1 MIPMEVT
8 PAHEPLTETAAVAET
23 VRRTGAVGGSLR
35 IEGAGTW
42 LDAGRPVHGLERLSL
57 GSLRGIVD
65 YVPGDLTLTARA
77 GTTLAELAR
86 VTRAEGQWLSLQPWG
101 GDQGTLG
108 ATIATASAGPL
119 AHAFGAPR
127 DVVLGVEVVTG
138 LGTVVRGGGRVVKN
152 VAGYDLTRLMTGAW
166 GTLGVITEI
175 SVRLRGMPAVD
186 ETAVLSLPRGNVSA
200 LEQLLGGLR
209 TAPIAP
215 IALELVSE
223 ALARHLAIGPGT
235 MLLARLAGNEDTVA
249 AQRSA
254 FAALGDVVRVDGDVW
269 HRLRTWEPTGSAMAR
284 VSRAPADLART
295 WQAAIQLGDGDAA
308 LAHATVGRGVVRCA
322 AAASRLDAA
331 QLASLR
337 NAGCTVIF
345 ERLPETSWA
354 ALALPTACD
363 HLSQGLR
370 RVFDPGRVLNPGLL
384 GASAL

>member
-1 MIPMEVT
+1 MIPVAST
-8 PAHEPLTETAAVAET
+8 PERPTDTGAVAEM
-23 VRRTGAVGGSLR
+23 VRRAGAAGGSLR
-35 IEGAGTW
+35 IAGAGTW
-42 LDAGRPVHGLERLSL
+42 LDAGRPVHGPGLLSL
-57 GSLRGIVD
+57 GSLGGIID

-86 VTRAEGQWLSLQPWG
+86 VTRAEGQWLSLEPWG

-119 AHAFGAPR
+119 AHAFGSPR

-166 GTLGVITEI
+166 GTLGVITEA
-175 SVRLRGMPAVD
+175 SVRLRGVPPVD
-186 ETAVLSLPRGNVSA
+186 ETAVLALPREGFSA
-200 LEQLLGGLR
+200 LEQLLGALR

-223 ALARHLAIGPGT
+223 ALARRLAIGAGT
-235 MLLARLAGNEDTVA
+235 LLLARLAGNEDTVA
-249 AQRSA
+249 AQRSVLS
-254 FAALGDVVRVDGDVW
+254 ALGDVALVDGDVW
-269 HRLRTWEPTGSAMAR
+269 RRLRTWEPPGAALAR

-322 AAASRLDAA
+322 AAASRLEAA
-331 QLASLR
+331 HLATLR
-337 NAGCTVIF
+337 DAGCTVIF
-345 ERLPETSWA
+345 ERLPATRWPV
-354 ALALPTACD
+354 LALPTASD
-363 HLSQGLR
+363 HLSRGLR
-370 RVFDPGRVLNPGLL
+370 RVFDPGGVLNPGVL
-384 GASAL
+384 GVSAQ